1 MTRFVD
7 VPAMAKLI
15 QAIEVDEFIAEL
27 SDVIEANFVRWEE
40 FDKAARFGAHNDE
53 GVIEL
58 MPTANAERY
67 GFKYVNGHPENIKHD
82 LFSVMGPTCIRHF
95 IDTKSTTG
103 HWLQNFLRIF
113 LKCLLDGASPKETQT
128 ICAYALP
135 IRGRCV

>member
-27 SDVIEANFVRWEE
+27 TDVIEANFVRWEE

-58 MPTANAERY
+58 MPTSNAERY

-82 LFSVMGPTCIRHF
+82 LFSVMGF
-95 IDTKSTTG
+95 GVLSDMNTG
-103 HWLQNFLRIF
+103 YPM
-113 LKCLLDGASPKETQT
+113 LLSELTWQ
-128 ICAYALP
+128 L
-135 IRGRCV
+135 RCVLQQLQ